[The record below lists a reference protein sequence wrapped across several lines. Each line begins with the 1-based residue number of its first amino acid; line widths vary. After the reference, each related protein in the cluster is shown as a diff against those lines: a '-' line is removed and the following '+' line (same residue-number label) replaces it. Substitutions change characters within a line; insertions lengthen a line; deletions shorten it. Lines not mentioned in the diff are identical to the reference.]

1 MNKNFPEWEEKNEDP
16 VWDTHD
22 FVIEKLTENEA
33 EYNFALSILPS
44 FILLFEKGGIS
55 KKELKL
61 EIDKCLKTCKSL
73 QSLYN
78 KHLLSIKEIRD
89 LINTGNV
96 PPEREIVSECIDEL
110 ESTTKELR
118 LTIDASERMLSF
130 IKKEHDL

>member
-1 MNKNFPEWEEKNEDP
+1 MNEDFLEP
-16 VWDTHD
+16 QEEENPIWETHD

-44 FILLFEKGGIS
+44 FVLLFEKGGIT
-55 KKELKL
+55 KKELFA

-89 LINTGNV
+89 LVNKGDV

-110 ESTTKELR
+110 ELTTKELK
-118 LTIDASERMLSF
+118 LTIDASERMLLF
-130 IKKEHDL
+130 VKKEHDL

>member
-1 MNKNFPEWEEKNEDP
+1 MNENFPEWQEKDEDP
-16 VWDTHD
+16 IWDTHD

-55 KKELKL
+55 KKELKA

-89 LINTGNV
+89 LINAGNV

-110 ESTTKELR
+110 ESTTQELK
-118 LTIDASERMLSF
+118 LTIDASERMLLF
-130 IKKEHDL
+130 VKKEHDL